1 MKTWPTPSIW
11 LSWRARMVSVT
22 SLSSVPGIRLE
33 LTLRISTGLSAGL
46 TLRQVG
52 RLGRSA
58 GRRPAAVLMAAWT
71 SCAAVSMLLLRVNCS
86 VRLVEPSAL
95 LEVIWV
101 MPGIALN
108 CTSSGVATED
118 AMVSGLAPGSCAV
131 TWMVGNSA
139 SGNGAIGNRGNA
151 ITPSRTNAK
160 VNNKVATGWSM
171 HHADTEPRPFI
182 VQAPLARWR
191 HPQQAQ

>member
-1 MKTWPTPSIW
+1 
-11 LSWRARMVSVT
+11 
-22 SLSSVPGIRLE
+22 
-33 LTLRISTGLSAGL
+33 
-46 TLRQVG
+46 
-52 RLGRSA
+52 
-58 GRRPAAVLMAAWT
+58 
-71 SCAAVSMLLLRVNCS
+71 
-86 VRLVEPSAL
+86 
-95 LEVIWV
+95 

-131 TWMVGNSA
+131 TRMVGNSA
-139 SGNGAIGNRGNA
+139 SGNGATGSRGKA
-151 ITPSRTNAK
+151 MTPSRTNAK